1 MWLMKG
7 DITPAFSFLPHVL
20 YHLGGCHYSTIEGT
34 IFVGHML
41 SLGLEDNNGIY
52 QSLVINKGTGLSVL
66 QLIKH
71 VVLENTI
78 ASLNIE
84 ILKGQ
89 MQLISQNKQGKG

>member
-1 MWLMKG
+1 
-7 DITPAFSFLPHVL
+7 
-20 YHLGGCHYSTIEGT
+20 
-34 IFVGHML
+34 ML

-89 MQLISQNKQGKG
+89 MQLISQNKQDKGRR